1 MRILTFAAGAFFAF
15 GALLGAAQ
23 AQEQEAQQACM
34 SDAFAICGQ
43 FIPDHGRV
51 ATCLYS
57 NFTRVSEP
65 CRQVLTRHGR
75 TKVTPAGMTMTR

>member
-1 MRILTFAAGAFFAF
+1 MRIRTFAAGTLCAF

-65 CRQVLTRHGR
+65 CRQVLARHDRTRA
-75 TKVTPAGMTMTR
+75 TPAGMTVTH